1 MPSRATA
8 PASWILRFAS
18 LVLAIPAAGY
28 AHPLAPAVLEI
39 REAAGGRVEVGWKTP
54 LIRPRGADL
63 EPVLPARCRST
74 DPRTVSEAGGGVW
87 TRWTVECGPGGL
99 VGERVGVAGPGS
111 LALRAL
117 VRVTL
122 ADGRLVQGVLSP
134 ARPFLTVPPRPRAL
148 DVARDY
154 ARLGVAHILSGPDHL
169 LFVFGLILLAG
180 TTRRLLGTVSAF
192 TVGHSITLSLAA
204 LGLVDVPARL
214 IEVAIASSVLALAV
228 ELARDPAAP
237 TLLRRHPWA
246 MAVAFGL
253 LHGLGFAA
261 ALRDAGLPAGEIPL
275 ALLSFNVGIE
285 VGQLLF
291 VLAVLGLGR
300 AAGRL
305 PARTPAWAGRAS
317 VYGMGSL
324 AGYWWLERALALLR

>member
-1 MPSRATA
+1 MPSRATT
-8 PASWILRFAS
+8 PTSWMLGFAA
-18 LVLAIPAAGY
+18 LVLALPTAAS

-63 EPVLPARCRST
+63 EPVPPARCRSAG
-74 DPRTVSEAGGGVW
+74 PRTVSEEGGGVW
-87 TRWTVECGPGGL
+87 TRWAVECGAGGL

-111 LALRAL
+111 
-117 VRVTL
+117 
-122 ADGRLVQGVLSP
+122 
-134 ARPFLTVPPRPRAL
+134 
-148 DVARDY
+148 
-154 ARLGVAHILSGPDHL
+154 
-169 LFVFGLILLAG
+169 
-180 TTRRLLGTVSAF
+180 
-192 TVGHSITLSLAA
+192 LSLAA

-214 IEVAIASSVLALAV
+214 IEVAIATSVLALAV
-228 ELARDPAAP
+228 ELAREPAAP
-237 TLLRRHPWA
+237 TLMRRHPWA

-285 VGQLLF
+285 VGQVLF

-300 AAGRL
+300 VAARL